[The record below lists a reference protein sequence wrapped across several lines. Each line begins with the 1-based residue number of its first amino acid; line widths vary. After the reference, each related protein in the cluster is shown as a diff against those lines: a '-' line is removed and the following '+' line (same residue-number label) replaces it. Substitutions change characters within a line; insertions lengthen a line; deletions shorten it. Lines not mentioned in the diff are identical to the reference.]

1 MTKCVKIYKIYANN
15 VLALLKKHGLL
26 NREYKVSH
34 DKEYVYIPIIQGSDD
49 KVHIILKEFEYELID
64 CLPEKRRKHRDHK
77 YIPSYDLLGDIVVVR
92 ENVLE
97 NISREQLINTLLD
110 LHPHIKAIYIKEKT
124 INEFRLPKLKLI
136 WGVEVGS
143 VIVKEYGLLF
153 RIMLGKVYYNK
164 RLSEEH
170 RRIATISGDN
180 EKIIDLF
187 SGIGGFPIHIASMHK
202 SFILAND
209 LNPYAFV
216 SIIDNILLNRKK
228 LRGNIAVTKID
239 AKEFMNFPSLK
250 EYFDRLIA
258 NLPHKSIEYMY
269 VYDYLLRKNGI
280 LHLYIIGKSLEDVL
294 ERIGKYSDKWFL
306 EKATRVLDYA
316 PYTYIYRLD
325 LVKR

>member
-1 MTKCVKIYKIYANN
+1 MIKCVKVYRRYASN

-34 DKEYVYIPIIQGSDD
+34 DKEYVYMPVIQGSDD
-49 KVHIILKEFEYELID
+49 EIRVVLRDFEYELVD
-64 CLPEKRRKHRDHK
+64 CLPEKRRKHRDYG
-77 YIPSYDLLGDIVVVR
+77 YIPSYDLLGDVVVVR

-97 NISREQLINTLLD
+97 NISREQLVNTILD
-110 LHPHIKAIYIKEKT
+110 LHPNIKAIYIKEKT
-124 INEFRLPKLKLI
+124 IDEFRLPKLKLL

-143 VIVKEYGLLF
+143 VVVKEYGLLF
-153 RIMLGKVYYNK
+153 KIMLGKVYYNK

-170 RRIATISGDN
+170 RRISIISGEN

-202 SFILAND
+202 AFILAND

-216 SIIDNILLNRKK
+216 SIIDNILLNKKK
-228 LRGNIAVTKID
+228 LIGNIAVTRID
-239 AKEFMNFPSLK
+239 AREFTNFPSLK

-280 LHLYIIGKSLEDVL
+280 LHLYIIGKNLEDLL
-294 ERIGKYSDKWFL
+294 ERISKYSDKWVL
-306 EKATRVLDYA
+306 EKAAKVLDYA
-316 PYTYIYRLD
+316 PYTYIYRVD
-325 LVKR
+325 LIKR